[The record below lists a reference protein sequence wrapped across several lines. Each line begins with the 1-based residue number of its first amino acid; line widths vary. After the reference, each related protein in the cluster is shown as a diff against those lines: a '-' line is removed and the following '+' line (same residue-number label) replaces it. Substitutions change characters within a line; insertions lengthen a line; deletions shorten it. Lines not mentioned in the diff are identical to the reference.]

1 MVHIGMGSAVTPEKS
16 VDAESEG
23 SRRLAILLV
32 EDEVLIRMDVAY
44 SLRAEGWHVV
54 EAGTAA
60 DALAALARS
69 TFDVLLT
76 DVHMPGAQ
84 SGLDLIRL
92 ARSSHPD
99 LKIAVM
105 SGGHMP
111 SGDVSPNYHAFYTKP
126 VFDIVSRIRK
136 LIEAEGL

>member
-1 MVHIGMGSAVTPEKS
+1 MPES
-16 VDAESEG
+16 NVDVEPEG
-23 SRRLAILLV
+23 AKRLEILLV
-32 EDEVLIRMDVAY
+32 EDEVLIRMDIAY

-69 TFDVLLT
+69 SFDVLLT
-76 DVHMPGAQ
+76 DVHMPGDL

-92 ARSSHPD
+92 ARSAHPE

-111 SGDVSPNYHAFYTKP
+111 GDDLLSEYNAFYSKP
-126 VFDIVSRIRK
+126 VFEIVSRIRK
-136 LIEAEGL
+136 LIEIGDL